1 MIKKS
6 LFKTK
11 IAKKNEIDI
20 LFKKIAD
27 VNEKNDKNVKLKK
40 SEISRI
46 HRMLK
51 SATDNNWNRDS
62 MTFQF
67 RIN

>member
-51 SATDNNWNRDS
+51 SATDNN
-62 MTFQF
+62 
-67 RIN
+67 